1 MSLILSPARTSK
13 AEHRSGV
20 PPSKYDRIRDFL
32 AERGAHSFRYRQV
45 LEAIFRHRIGYF
57 SNMTALPLGLRRD
70 LEARFGP
77 TILNLRRVTTRHSD
91 QAEKAL
97 YEMDGRHRVEA
108 VALKFKAGWESFCIS
123 SQAGCAFGCSF
134 CATGKIGLMR
144 NMTADE
150 ITDQLLDFHLLGH
163 TIDSVAFMGM
173 GEPLSNVH
181 LFTALDLMTRKDLF
195 GMSARRITVSTIGVV
210 PSIEKLGLNYPQVNL
225 TVSLHSPFDDQRSLM
240 MPINRKYPIAHLMD
254 ALDAHLTRTRRK
266 SYLAYVLINGVN
278 DSPEHA
284 KALAELVARH
294 SLRRELLQISLIR
307 FNQAPSVSEGYLRSG
322 PASIQRF
329 QAVLDRA
336 GVKSTVR
343 ASFGNDIAA
352 ACGQLSAEYTSKAPI
367 KEYPDDQPPAA

>member
-1 MSLILSPARTSK
+1 
-13 AEHRSGV
+13 
-20 PPSKYDRIRDFL
+20 
-32 AERGAHSFRYRQV
+32 
-45 LEAIFRHRIGYF
+45 
-57 SNMTALPLGLRRD
+57 MTALPSGLRRD
-70 LEARFGP
+70 LEVHFGP
-77 TILNLRRVTTRHSD
+77 AVLNLRRVATRHSN

-97 YEMDGRHRVEA
+97 YEIEGRHRVEA
-108 VALKFKAGWESFCIS
+108 VALKFQAGWESFCIS

-195 GMSARRITVSTIGVV
+195 AMSARRITVSTIGVV

-240 MPINRKYPIAHLMD
+240 MPINRKYPIAYLMD
-254 ALDAHLTRTRRK
+254 AIDAHLNRTRRK
-266 SYLAYVLINGVN
+266 SYLAYVLIDGVN

-284 KALAELVARH
+284 KALADIIARRP
-294 SLRRELLQISLIR
+294 LRRELLQVSLIR
-307 FNQAPSVSEGYLRSG
+307 FNQAPSISEGYLRSRQ
-322 PASIQRF
+322 ASIQRF

-352 ACGQLSAEYTSKAPI
+352 ACGQLSAEYTSKTLT
-367 KEYPDDQPPAA
+367 ERHQNDQPSQD